1 MDNKNVEGNA
11 LNHGGRMNG
20 LTMLSVVI
28 NGLVQRQEMV
38 TVITYSYYISV

>member
-1 MDNKNVEGNA
+1 
-11 LNHGGRMNG
+11 MNG

-28 NGLVQRQEMV
+28 NGLVQREEMV